1 MAELELL
8 TLVVLVGAA
17 LVGSTLSGFL
27 GMGGGIF
34 LLTVLF
40 LCGLEPA
47 LAIPIHALVQLTSNG
62 TRAVLFREHV
72 RWSAWRTF
80 ALCALPFPVLG
91 LALASR
97 LDPEQTKVMI
107 GALVIFATWKPKGWK
122 VAWGERPAFAAVGVV
137 AGTLGVVVGATGPLI
152 APFFLRDGWRKEEI
166 VATKAACQVFIHVQK
181 ILAFGFV
188 GFSFAKE
195 LPHVVPLAAAVIL
208 GTWCGKKIL
217 AHLSEAR
224 FRMTYRVVLTGL
236 ALRLLA
242 TPWI

>member
-34 LLTVLF
+34 LLTVMF

-166 VATKAACQVFIHVQK
+166 IATKAACQVFIHVQK

-224 FRMTYRVVLTGL
+224 FRMAYRVVLTGL

>member
-17 LVGSTLSGFL
+17 LAGSTLSGFL

-34 LLTVLF
+34 LLTVMF

-166 VATKAACQVFIHVQK
+166 IATKAACQVFIHVQK

-224 FRMTYRVVLTGL
+224 FRMAYRVVLTGL

>member
-1 MAELELL
+1 MAALELF

-34 LLTVLF
+34 LLTVMF

-166 VATKAACQVFIHVQK
+166 IATKAACQVFIHVQK

-224 FRMTYRVVLTGL
+224 FRMAYRVVLTGL

>member
-1 MAELELL
+1 MAALGLF

-34 LLTVLF
+34 LLTVMF

-166 VATKAACQVFIHVQK
+166 IATKAACQVFIHVQK

-224 FRMTYRVVLTGL
+224 FRMAYRVVLTGL

>member
-72 RWSAWRTF
+72 RWSAWRT
-80 ALCALPFPVLG
+80 
-91 LALASR
+91 
-97 LDPEQTKVMI
+97 
-107 GALVIFATWKPKGWK
+107 
-122 VAWGERPAFAAVGVV
+122 
-137 AGTLGVVVGATGPLI
+137 
-152 APFFLRDGWRKEEI
+152 
-166 VATKAACQVFIHVQK
+166 
-181 ILAFGFV
+181 
-188 GFSFAKE
+188 
-195 LPHVVPLAAAVIL
+195 
-208 GTWCGKKIL
+208 
-217 AHLSEAR
+217 LSSSPP
-224 FRMTYRVVLTGL
+224 TI
-236 ALRLLA
+236 
-242 TPWI
+242 P